1 MLTGRC
7 VGCWS
12 WWQELGT
19 DVTVSGELIDYL
31 ILTFTGDGYGSL
43 KENNFNCFVQF
54 ILTSYSVKTAF
65 CSAWQG

>member
-31 ILTFTGDGYGSL
+31 ISHLPEMDMAAL
-43 KENNFNCFVQF
+43 KKR
-54 ILTSYSVKTAF
+54 ISTALCNLF
-65 CSAWQG
+65 